1 MKKFCFLFSLIFLSV
16 FMFAGCSFLSISGDS
31 GVDTTVNM
39 EPRKISSFSS
49 NNFEDI
55 VSGVAPAVVGISAQY
70 SNAESVGS
78 GVSVA
83 PNGYIL
89 TNSHVVS
96 GANKIVIYLANKTSA
111 RANLVWEDKAMDLAI
126 IKTDASLPYL
136 ALGDSTNVKA
146 GEDVIAIGTPLT
158 LQFKHTT
165 TKGIISATNRTIEV
179 ENDDGTVSYLQN
191 LIQHDSSINPGN
203 SGGPLINASGE
214 VIGINTLKVTDAEGL
229 GFAIPIEVAVPV
241 INQILKNGSY
251 QTPYLGLF
259 GFDATI
265 ANFYNKT
272 LETDGV
278 YILNL
283 DSNGPASKSGLAEG
297 DIITKLNDI
306 QTDTMLELRTSVYNF
321 NVGDTVEITYL
332 RNGVEN
338 KTNLVLSGRE

>member
-1 MKKFCFLFSLIFLSV
+1 MKKLSFLFSLIFISIFMLS
-16 FMFAGCSFLSISGDS
+16 GCSFLSLSQDG
-31 GVDTTVNM
+31 GVDRSVNM

-49 NNFEDI
+49 NNLEDI
-55 VSGVAPAVVGISAQY
+55 VQGVAPAVVGISASY
-70 SNAESVGS
+70 SNSESVGS
-78 GVSVA
+78 GVLVA

-89 TNSHVVS
+89 TNSHVVN
-96 GANKIVIYLANKTSA
+96 GAKSITIYLANKTSA
-111 RANLVWEDKAMDLAI
+111 KANLIWEDKAMDLAV
-126 IKTDASLPYL
+126 IKTEASLPYL
-136 ALGDSTNVKA
+136 ALGDSTSVKA

-179 ENDDGTVSYLQN
+179 ENEDGTVSYLQN

-203 SGGPLINASGE
+203 SGGPLINANGE

-241 INQILKNGSY
+241 INQILKTGSY
-251 QTPYLGLF
+251 KTPYLGLF

-265 ANFYNKT
+265 ANFYNRT

-278 YILNL
+278 YVLNL
-283 DSNGPASKSGLAEG
+283 DKNGPASKSGIIEG
-297 DIITKLNDI
+297 DIITSINNIK
-306 QTDTMLELRTSVYNF
+306 TDTMLDLRSSVYNF
-321 NVGDTVEITYL
+321 NVGDSVEITYL

-338 KTNLVLSGRE
+338 KTNLVLTERA